1 VSDQYDIAIAI
12 PPESQVG
19 DPVKP
24 DLPENLFWEYDY
36 ETIDW
41 HGNSAVIVI
50 ERVLDR
56 GNSREFEEL
65 IRFYGREKV
74 LQVLKHETIY
84 LMDHSIER
92 ACAYFKLTP
101 EELVCYMRKRSRPG
115 HWL

>member
-1 VSDQYDIAIAI
+1 MIANLPA
-12 PPESQVG
+12 SG
-19 DPVKP
+19 KALDKDKP
-24 DLPENLFWEYDY
+24 NLPARLFWEYDY

-41 HGNSAVIVI
+41 QKGALIVI

-56 GNSREFEEL
+56 GNLGEL
-65 IRFYGREKV
+65 KEMIRYYGRRKV
-74 LQVLKHETIY
+74 LKVLKTKSIF

-92 ACAYFKLTP
+92 ACAYFKLKP